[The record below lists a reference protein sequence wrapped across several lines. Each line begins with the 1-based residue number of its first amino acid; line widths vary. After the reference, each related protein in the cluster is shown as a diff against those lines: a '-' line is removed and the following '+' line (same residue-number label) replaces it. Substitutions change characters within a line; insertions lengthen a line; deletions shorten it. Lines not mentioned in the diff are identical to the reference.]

1 MKRKVTLLAVFAAAL
16 TLILACI
23 TVNIYFP
30 EATVKKAADEIV
42 DEVRKK
48 EAKDKGQPEVIK
60 EERSGPRQ
68 VAFSLV
74 PSAFAQEETSVS
86 TPTIRAIK
94 DSLKQRFSSLKPFYD
109 GGNLGENNKGMVD
122 VRDESGLDLRN
133 KATLRNLVRDE
144 NADRVKL
151 YAEVAKAL
159 NIQANQIARV
169 QKIFAASWIANASS
183 GWWIQNDSGE
193 WARK

>member
-1 MKRKVTLLAVFAAAL
+1 MKRKFALLTLFAASL
-16 TLILACI
+16 TIILACI

-30 EATVKKAADEIV
+30 EATVKKVADEIV
-42 DEVRKK
+42 EEVRKK
-48 EAKDKGQPEVIK
+48 DAEDKTQPEVIK

-74 PSAFAQEETSVS
+74 PAAFAQEETSVS

-94 DSLKQRFSSLKPFYD
+94 DSLKQRFPILKPFYD
-109 GGNLGENNKGMVD
+109 GGNLGENNEGLVD
-122 VRDESGLDLRN
+122 VRDESGLDLKN
-133 KATLRNLVRDE
+133 KAALRNLVRDE
-144 NADRVKL
+144 NADRMKL
-151 YAEVAKAL
+151 YAEVSKAL

-169 QKIFAASWIANASS
+169 QKIFAASWISNASA
-183 GWWIQNDSGE
+183 GWWIQKDSGE